1 MKISTLMSYTR
12 GFIEATRDI
21 VELEKAGLDMAWVPE
36 PYSFDAV
43 SALGYIAARTD
54 RLQLGSGILN
64 IYSRTPA
71 LLAMTAAGL
80 DALSEGRFTLGLGAS
95 GPQVIEGFHG
105 VPFDAPTTRLREV
118 VEICRKVWLRQEKLT
133 YQGNKYTLPL
143 PKEQGGSGL
152 GTPLKLINHP
162 YRNDIPIA
170 LATIG
175 EQSVEMTAEIADIWL
190 PAVYMPERAHLA
202 WGNALKAGAARRDPA
217 RAPLEIFAGGSLAI
231 GEGLEHLREHDR
243 PGTALYLGGMG
254 ARKKNFYNQVFRK
267 YGYDAEGE
275 RIQELYLSG
284 RKAEAEAAIPA
295 DYIEAMSLVGPES
308 FVRDRLE
315 AFKASGVTSLLV
327 AFHGANT
334 AERVKHCDALKN
346 LMVRHGI

>member
-1 MKISTLMSYTR
+1 MKISTLMDYTR
-12 GFIEATRDI
+12 GFIEATKDI

-43 SALGYIAARTD
+43 SALGYIAGKTEH
-54 RLQLGSGILN
+54 LQLGSGILN

-133 YQGNKYTLPL
+133 YQGEKYTLPL

-162 YRNDIPIA
+162 YRNEIPIA

-175 EQSVEMTAEIADIWL
+175 ELSVEMTAEIADIWL
-190 PAVYMPERAHLA
+190 PAVYLPERAHLA
-202 WGNALKAGAARRDPA
+202 WGEALKAGAARRDPA

-231 GEGLEHLREHDR
+231 GEGLEHLRQHDR

-254 ARKKNFYNQVFRK
+254 ARKKNFYNQVFRQ
-267 YGYDAEGE
+267 YGYEEEGE

-295 DYIEAMSLVGPES
+295 DYIDAMSLVGPEG

-315 AFKASGVTSLLV
+315 AFKASGVTSLQV

-334 AERVKHCDALKN
+334 AERVKHCEALKN
-346 LMVRHGI
+346 LLVRHGI